1 MKYYLA
7 YGSNLNKEQ
16 MQKRCPGA
24 VPVGAMVLKGYE
36 LRFRGPLTIVKKKGG
51 RVPLGIWQVS
61 EEDEKSLDRYEGFPN
76 FYYKKT
82 LPWKNMDAEV
92 FMYVMHEDRPLGIP
106 SESYYEVCRQ
116 GYEDFGFTEERLK
129 DALKISMEAL
139 ENHED

>member
-51 RVPLGIWQVS
+51 RVPLGIWQVN
-61 EEDEKSLDRYEGFPN
+61 EEHEKALDRYEGFPR
-76 FYYKKT
+76 FYYKKEVIIPGDKT
-82 LPWKNMDAEV
+82 AFIYIMDE
-92 FMYVMHEDRPLGIP
+92 RLGVKGT
-106 SESYYEVCRQ
+106 SRHYYDVCAQ
-116 GYEDFGFTEERLK
+116 GYKDFGLDEKYLK
-129 DALKISMEAL
+129 DALKKSLGES
-139 ENHED
+139 ER

>member
-51 RVPLGIWQVS
+51 RVPLGIWQVN
-61 EEDEKSLDRYEGFPN
+61 EEHEKALDRYEGFPT
-76 FYYKKT
+76 FYYKK
-82 LPWKNMDAEV
+82 EV
-92 FMYVMHEDRPLGIP
+92 IIP
-106 SESYYEVCRQ
+106 GDKTAFIYIMNERMSSRTTTRHYYDVCAQ
-116 GYEDFGFTEERLK
+116 GYKDFGLDEKYLK
-129 DALKISMEAL
+129 EALKKSL
-139 ENHED
+139 EECGR